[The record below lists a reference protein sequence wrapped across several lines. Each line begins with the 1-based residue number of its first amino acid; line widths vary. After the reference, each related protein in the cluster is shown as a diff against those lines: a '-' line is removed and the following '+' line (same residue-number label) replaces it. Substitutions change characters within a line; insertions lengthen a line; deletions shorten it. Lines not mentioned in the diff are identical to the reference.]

1 MPGTEKSLKKYD
13 AREGDDNVDAMLHD
27 AMLHESPN
35 KILLLYL
42 SEQCYIYPI
51 NTILFILV
59 YYSILLGYS
68 WVFILCL
75 DSVISSIY
83 VLTSASLKSNSRKQ
97 GVSELQTPLA
107 M

>member
-59 YYSILLGYS
+59 YYSIFWDIHESLFYAL
-68 WVFILCL
+68 ILSYHLYMC
-75 DSVISSIY
+75 
-83 VLTSASLKSNSRKQ
+83 
-97 GVSELQTPLA
+97 
-107 M
+107 